1 MSTALLLLLYVS
13 VACSLLIRPRQNY
26 NASSP
31 VTTTGLEYASACI
44 QSKLDWANS
53 GSQYASDTVILTSS
67 VWSNVRD
74 FATYDTITSL
84 ANSTVY
90 SLCDGWPRLNG
101 TTKVIKQTDW
111 RTATSTTF
119 FITTSAVSTA
129 VPAPNCTIVKSDCDV
144 LYTSWSSEDS
154 AYNAT
159 ISAYESYVASANS
172 ASVETTIRR
181 PVQTYVSPICG
192 SPTPNSPLWMVGP
205 NTCVVNDATVQL
217 LYWPVTRQP
226 GDLCRS
232 NASLAT
238 IGPTIPGKPNT
249 VEYEGT
255 TLTSPTVYIAL
266 DGTWQLTSSGTTFT
280 DHTQVLLPQM
290 PTDVSSMCGNL
301 GGGYTPQRVDYAD
314 FEGPAP
320 ANAYRCQP
328 RCFTRPYAPVW
339 VNSASVISGFA
350 LENVTVPESTRT
362 YFLDEYD
369 GLVTE
374 NLCSTIWDDYR
385 PALSIPPEFSTMS
398 PIQHGSF
405 GDCGFLFD
413 PNAIF
418 YDPPKAL
425 IQRTAIV
432 EPTSP
437 GTTSATPPPTAQSEA
452 DPGSAPDTPTPT
464 ATQRS
469 NTETEPPSASH
480 GSSLSPSSPASSV
493 DPIGSSQSAED
504 PGEATMEPV
513 APQTSIPHIDQNGG
527 AATGIVITATDGHQV
542 TATKVAPARP
552 AFNGGV
558 TSGLVIT
565 ATDGQQIS
573 VTRVIPVGPAATA
586 GIVITAADGHRVTAI
601 QAYPIGPVVIGS
613 AILTLGQSTQYDGI
627 GKVVVDPT
635 GLSIDGNF
643 HSFSALVPIATPGAI
658 STYPDGAIFSV
669 GQASAS
675 GLVVIG
681 SATLLI
687 GQSTSIAGVGN
698 VLVGADDLVVN
709 GKHTS
714 FSTLSDVTTANGAYF
729 VVAGMTFAAHAT
741 SAISLAPDAT
751 LWAGGPAVSL
761 SGHVYSM
768 GPSGA
773 YVVADGKT
781 RWPTWAATPAPALTL
796 GGTTYAANQASG
808 FVIDGKTLSR
818 GGAVVVDGTTVS
830 LDPSGQY
837 VVVDG
842 ITQRPTPAIT
852 FAPALALGGTTHT
865 ANQASAFVI
874 DGMTLSRGGAVVV
887 DETTIFLDPSG
898 QYVVVDGVTQSIVA
912 PFATATTT
920 LGRESSSIVQ
930 ESPTG
935 TTDVSDK
942 PLAVA
947 SFALSIASGK
957 PWAMILLLSLPCAY
971 FMI

>member
-1 MSTALLLLLYVS
+1 MSTALLVLLYVS
-13 VACSLLIRPRQNY
+13 AGCSLIIRPRQDY

-31 VTTTGLEYASACI
+31 MTTTGLEYASSCI

-74 FATYDTITSL
+74 FATYDTVTSL

-101 TTKVIKQTDW
+101 TTSVIKQTDW

-129 VPAPNCTIVKSDCDV
+129 IPAPNCTIVKSDCDV
-144 LYTSWSSEDS
+144 LHTSWSSEDS

-172 ASVETTIRR
+172 ASVETTVRR
-181 PVQTYVSPICG
+181 PIQTYVSPICG
-192 SPTPNSPLWMVGP
+192 SPTPNSPQWMVGP

-217 LYWPVTRQP
+217 LYWPVTRQS

-255 TLTSPTVYIAL
+255 TLTSPTVYISL

-280 DHTQVLLPQM
+280 DHTRVLLPQM
-290 PTDVSSMCGNL
+290 STDVSSMCGNL
-301 GGGYTPQRVDYAD
+301 EGGYTPQRVDYAD

-328 RCFTRPYAPVW
+328 RCFTHPYAPVW
-339 VNSASVISGFA
+339 VNSASVISG
-350 LENVTVPESTRT
+350 LSLGNVTVPESTRT

-369 GLVTE
+369 RLVTE
-374 NLCSTIWDDYR
+374 NLCSTIWDDHR

-398 PIQHGSF
+398 PVEHGSF

-425 IQRTAIV
+425 IQRTAIAV
-432 EPTSP
+432 PTSP
-437 GTTSATPPPTAQSEA
+437 GTTSATPPPIAQSNA
-452 DPGSAPDTPTPT
+452 DPGSAPDPATPT
-464 ATQRS
+464 ATQRPS
-469 NTETEPPSASH
+469 TVTEPPSASH
-480 GSSLSPSSPASSV
+480 VLSLSPGKTASSN
-493 DPIGSSQSAED
+493 DPIESSQSAKNS
-504 PGEATMEPV
+504 GQATVKPV
-513 APQTSIPHIDQNGG
+513 APQIGISHADQTGA
-527 AATGIVITATDGHQV
+527 AATGIVTTATDGHQF

-552 AFNGGV
+552 ASKGFEA
-558 TSGLVIT
+558 SGIVIT
-565 ATDGQQIS
+565 ATNGQQITA
-573 VTRVIPVGPAATA
+573 TRIIPGGPPAASESVEA
-586 GIVITAADGHRVTAI
+586 GIVITAADGHQVTAI
-601 QAYPIGPVVIGS
+601 QAYPTGPVIIGS
-613 AILTLGQSTQYDGI
+613 ATLTSGQSTEYDGI

-643 HSFSALVPIATPGAI
+643 YSFSALGPIATTGAI
-658 STYPDGAIFSV
+658 LTHPDGVIFSA
-669 GQASAS
+669 GQASAYEH
-675 GLVVIG
+675 VVIG
-681 SATLLI
+681 GATLST
-687 GQSTSIAGVGN
+687 GQWTSIAGVGN
-698 VLVGADDLVVN
+698 ILVGADDLVVN
-709 GKHTS
+709 GKHTP
-714 FSTLSDVTTANGAYF
+714 FSTLSNVATASGAHF

-751 LWAGGPAVSL
+751 LWAGGPAVTL

-768 GPSGA
+768 DASGA
-773 YVVADGKT
+773 YIVADGT
-781 RWPTWAATPAPALTL
+781 TPWPTPTATPAPVLTL
-796 GGTTYAANQASG
+796 GGTTYTANQTSG
-808 FVIDGKTLSR
+808 FVVDGKTLSR

-830 LDPSGQY
+830 LDSSGQY

-842 ITQRPTPAIT
+842 ITQ
-852 FAPALALGGTTHT
+852 
-865 ANQASAFVI
+865 
-874 DGMTLSRGGAVVV
+874 
-887 DETTIFLDPSG
+887 
-898 QYVVVDGVTQSIVA
+898 SIVA
-912 PFATATTT
+912 PFATATATTT
-920 LGRESSSIVQ
+920 LGRETSGSVQ
-930 ESPTG
+930 ESTTG
-935 TTDVSDK
+935 ISDG
-942 PLAVA
+942 PDETPAVA
-947 SFALSIASGK
+947 SFALSIANGRS
-957 PWAMILLLSLPCAY
+957 WAMILLLSLPCAC
-971 FMI
+971 FLI

>member
-1 MSTALLLLLYVS
+1 MSTALLVLFYVS
-13 VACSLLIRPRQNY
+13 VGCSLLIRPRQDY

-31 VTTTGLEYASACI
+31 VTTTGLDYATSCI
-44 QSKLDWANS
+44 QSKLDWANG

-74 FATYDTITSL
+74 FATYDTVTSL
-84 ANSTVY
+84 ANSVVY

-101 TTKVIKQTDW
+101 TTSVIKQTDW

-159 ISAYESYVASANS
+159 ISSYESYVASANS

-181 PVQTYVSPICG
+181 PIRTYISPICG
-192 SPTPNSPLWMVGP
+192 SPTPNSPFWTVGP
-205 NTCVVNDATVQL
+205 NTCLVNDATVQL

-232 NASLAT
+232 NASFAT

-255 TLTSPTVYIAL
+255 ILTSPTVYIAL
-266 DGTWQLTSSGTTFT
+266 DGTWQLSSSGTTFT
-280 DHTQVLLPQM
+280 DHTRVLLPQM

-328 RCFTRPYAPVW
+328 RCFTHPYAPVW
-339 VNSASVISGFA
+339 VNSESVISGLA
-350 LENVTVPESTRT
+350 LGDVTVPESTRT
-362 YFLDEYD
+362 YFLDDYN

-398 PIQHGSF
+398 PVQHGDF
-405 GDCGFLFD
+405 GQCGFLFD
-413 PNAIF
+413 SNAIF

-437 GTTSATPPPTAQSEA
+437 GASSATPHPTAPPDA
-452 DPGSAPDTPTPT
+452 DPGSAADPPTPT
-464 ATQRS
+464 ATQRPI
-469 NTETEPPSASH
+469 TETDPPSASH
-480 GSSLSPSSPASSV
+480 GSSVSPSSPASSIE
-493 DPIGSSQSAED
+493 PTESSKSAED
-504 PGEATMEPV
+504 PGEATVEPV
-513 APQTSIPHIDQNGG
+513 IPQTGISHTGQSGAVATGIVIIATDGHQITATKAVPARPIRIGG
-527 AATGIVITATDGHQV
+527 VASGIVITATNGQQV
-542 TATKVAPARP
+542 TA
-552 AFNGGV
+552 
-558 TSGLVIT
+558 
-565 ATDGQQIS
+565 
-573 VTRVIPVGPAATA
+573 TRVIPVGPAASA
-586 GIVITAADGHRVTAI
+586 SMASGIVITAADGHQVTAV
-601 QAYPIGPVVIGS
+601 QAYPTGPVIIGS
-613 AILTLGQSTQYDGI
+613 ATLTPGQSTEYDGI
-627 GKVVVDPT
+627 GKLVVGPN
-635 GLSIDGNF
+635 GLSVDGNF
-643 HSFSALVPIATPGAI
+643 HSFSALGHVATPGAI
-658 STYPDGAIFSV
+658 LTYPDGAIFSV
-669 GQASAS
+669 DPASAS

-681 SATLLI
+681 SATLSI
-687 GQSTSIAGVGN
+687 GRSTSIAGVGN
-698 VLVGADDLVVN
+698 VLVEAGGLVVN
-709 GKHTS
+709 GKSTL
-714 FSTLSDVTTANGAYF
+714 FSTLSNVATAGGGYY
-729 VVAGMTFAAHAT
+729 VVAGLTIAAHAT

-773 YVVADGKT
+773 YVLADGTT
-781 RWPTWAATPAPALTL
+781 RWPTPAVTDAPAFIL

-808 FVIDGKTLSR
+808 FVIDGTTLSR
-818 GGAVVVDGTTVS
+818 GGAVVFDGTTVS

-837 VVVDG
+837 VVVGG
-842 ITQRPTPAIT
+842 ITQSVA
-852 FAPALALGGTTHT
+852 AP
-865 ANQASAFVI
+865 V
-874 DGMTLSRGGAVVV
+874 
-887 DETTIFLDPSG
+887 
-898 QYVVVDGVTQSIVA
+898 
-912 PFATATTT
+912 ATATTT
-920 LGRESSSIVQ
+920 PGRETSVVVQ
-930 ESPTG
+930 ESTTG
-935 TTDVSDK
+935 TSDGSDETS
-942 PLAVA
+942 AVA
-947 SFALSIASGK
+947 SSAFSITNGKSWAIVILLFLVCALS
-957 PWAMILLLSLPCAY
+957 LV
-971 FMI
+971 

>member
-1 MSTALLLLLYVS
+1 MSTALLVLLYVS
-13 VACSLLIRPRQNY
+13 VGCSLLIRPRQDY

-31 VTTTGLEYASACI
+31 VTTTGLEYATSCI

-53 GSQYASDTVILTSS
+53 GSQYASDTVVLTSS

-74 FATYDTITSL
+74 FATYDTVTSL
-84 ANSTVY
+84 ANSTIY
-90 SLCDGWPRLNG
+90 SLCDGLPRLNG
-101 TTKVIKQTDW
+101 TTSVIKQTDW

-159 ISAYESYVASANS
+159 ISSYESYVASANS

-181 PVQTYVSPICG
+181 PIRTYLSPICG
-192 SPTPNSPLWMVGP
+192 SPTPHSPLWTVGP
-205 NTCVVNDATVQL
+205 NTCLVNDATVQL

-280 DHTQVLLPQM
+280 DHTRVLLPQM

-314 FEGPAP
+314 FEGLAP
-320 ANAYRCQP
+320 AKAYRCQP
-328 RCFTRPYAPVW
+328 RCFTHPYAPVW
-339 VNSASVISGFA
+339 VNSESVISGLA
-350 LENVTVPESTRT
+350 LGDVTVPESTRT
-362 YFLDEYD
+362 YFLDDYN

-398 PIQHGSF
+398 PVQHGDF
-405 GDCGFLFD
+405 GQCGFLFD

-437 GTTSATPPPTAQSEA
+437 GASSATPHPTAPPDA
-452 DPGSAPDTPTPT
+452 DPGSAADPPTPT
-464 ATQRS
+464 ATQRPI
-469 NTETEPPSASH
+469 TETDPPSASH
-480 GSSLSPSSPASSV
+480 GSSLSPSSPASSIE
-493 DPIGSSQSAED
+493 PTESSQSAED
-504 PGEATMEPV
+504 PGEATVEPV
-513 APQTSIPHIDQNGG
+513 IPQTGISHTGQSG
-527 AATGIVITATDGHQV
+527 AVATGIVITATDGHQI
-542 TATKVAPARP
+542 TATNVAPARP
-552 AFNGGV
+552 ISIGEVA
-558 TSGLVIT
+558 SGIVIT
-565 ATDGQQIS
+565 ATNGQQ
-573 VTRVIPVGPAATA
+573 VTATQVIPVGPAASA
-586 GIVITAADGHRVTAI
+586 SMASGIVITAADGRQVTAI
-601 QAYPIGPVVIGS
+601 QAYPTGPVIIGS
-613 AILTLGQSTQYDGI
+613 ATLTPAQSTEYDGI
-627 GKVVVDPT
+627 GKVVVDPN
-635 GLSIDGNF
+635 GLKINGNF
-643 HSFSALVPIATPGAI
+643 QSFSAVGPIATPGAI
-658 STYPDGAIFSV
+658 STYPDGAIVSV

-675 GLVVIG
+675 GLVVVG
-681 SATLLI
+681 SATLSI

-698 VLVGADDLVVN
+698 VLVEADALVVN
-709 GKHTS
+709 GK
-714 FSTLSDVTTANGAYF
+714 STLFSALSNVATAGGGYY
-729 VVAGMTFAAHAT
+729 VVAGLTITAHAT

-773 YVVADGKT
+773 YIVADGTT
-781 RWPTWAATPAPALTL
+781 RWPTPAVTDAPAFTL
-796 GGTTYAANQASG
+796 GGTTYTANQATG
-808 FVIDGKTLSR
+808 FVIDGTTLSR
-818 GGAVVVDGTTVS
+818 GGAVIVDGTTVS

-842 ITQRPTPAIT
+842 
-852 FAPALALGGTTHT
+852 
-865 ANQASAFVI
+865 
-874 DGMTLSRGGAVVV
+874 
-887 DETTIFLDPSG
+887 
-898 QYVVVDGVTQSIVA
+898 VTQGIAA

-920 LGRESSSIVQ
+920 LDRETSGTVH
-930 ESPTG
+930 ESTTG
-935 TTDVSDK
+935 TFYGSEATSAVVS
-942 PLAVA
+942 
-947 SFALSIASGK
+947 SALSTMNGK
-957 PWAMILLLSLPCAY
+957 SWAMMILLLSLCALSLV
-971 FMI
+971 